1 MRNYTKSV
9 STYFR
14 KKEEAQKRDLEKAKL
29 ESNIAIET
37 VKQNRK
43 KYNILNNA
51 AEQRMLASYSI
62 YADQDSVMSSS
73 PHLKQTKI
81 KKSPS

>member
-14 KKEEAQKRDLEKAKL
+14 NKEEAQKRDLEKAKL

-43 KYNILNNA
+43 KYNILNKV
-51 AEQRMLASYSI
+51 AE
-62 YADQDSVMSSS
+62 
-73 PHLKQTKI
+73 
-81 KKSPS
+81 

>member
-9 STYFR
+9 STYFK

-43 KYNILNNA
+43 KYNILNKV

-62 YADQDSVMSSS
+62 YADQDS
-73 PHLKQTKI
+73 
-81 KKSPS
+81 